1 MTGILTKGG
10 NLDVDT
16 VMTPCE
22 EEHRNGSDTSTSERT
37 TGIVVLSAN
46 HQKLRQTVLR
56 RN

>member
-46 HQKLRQTVLR
+46 HQKLRETVLR